1 MYYYPVSAVLTECLI
16 LSVVEQQ
23 DSYGY
28 EISQTVKM
36 VASIKEST
44 LYPILRRLETDGY
57 LTTYSEEFQGRKRKY
72 YSITEDGRKQLEY
85 LRVERIP
92 RYYRRYCGRETS
104 KMTRK
109 EYMEQLKKYLKR
121 LPKEDYD
128 NAIEYFSEYFDEAGP
143 ENEQQVMEELGQP
156 KEAARELLLNL
167 LQESVGDSKDI
178 TEEKTAALPAAGS
191 YYGESSHAHSRT
203 DSGNLS
209 TTGYSTSVGKKRS
222 PGKIILLAFLVI
234 CASPVSIALLF
245 AGLAVL
251 AAVVI
256 VIAAVIFSMA
266 VTGVSAIAGGIVL
279 TGFGVTLIA
288 RSLAAACMMVGSGF
302 LMAGAGILVGVLTIY
317 ICKWCAMGI
326 GRLVNRLARK
336 KVHKNE

>member
-1 MYYYPVSAVLTECLI
+1 
-16 LSVVEQQ
+16 
-23 DSYGY
+23 
-28 EISQTVKM
+28 
-36 VASIKEST
+36 
-44 LYPILRRLETDGY
+44 
-57 LTTYSEEFQGRKRKY
+57 
-72 YSITEDGRKQLEY
+72 
-85 LRVERIP
+85 
-92 RYYRRYCGRETS
+92 
-104 KMTRK
+104 MTRK

-209 TTGYSTSVGKKRS
+209 TTGYSTSAGKKRS

-251 AAVVI
+251 
-256 VIAAVIFSMA
+256 AAVIFSMA

>member
-1 MYYYPVSAVLTECLI
+1 
-16 LSVVEQQ
+16 
-23 DSYGY
+23 
-28 EISQTVKM
+28 
-36 VASIKEST
+36 
-44 LYPILRRLETDGY
+44 
-57 LTTYSEEFQGRKRKY
+57 
-72 YSITEDGRKQLEY
+72 
-85 LRVERIP
+85 
-92 RYYRRYCGRETS
+92 
-104 KMTRK
+104 MTRK

-191 YYGESSHAHSRT
+191 YYGDNSHAHSRT

-209 TTGYSTSVGKKRS
+209 TTGYSTSAGKKRS

-251 AAVVI
+251 AAV
-256 VIAAVIFSMA
+256 IFSMA

-279 TGFGVTLIA
+279 TGFGMTLIA

-317 ICKWCAMGI
+317 ILSLI
-326 GRLVNRLARK
+326 
-336 KVHKNE
+336 HI

>member
-1 MYYYPVSAVLTECLI
+1 
-16 LSVVEQQ
+16 
-23 DSYGY
+23 
-28 EISQTVKM
+28 
-36 VASIKEST
+36 
-44 LYPILRRLETDGY
+44 
-57 LTTYSEEFQGRKRKY
+57 
-72 YSITEDGRKQLEY
+72 
-85 LRVERIP
+85 
-92 RYYRRYCGRETS
+92 
-104 KMTRK
+104 MTRK

-203 DSGNLS
+203 DSRNLS
-209 TTGYSTSVGKKRS
+209 TTGYSTSAGKKRS

-251 AAVVI
+251 AAV
-256 VIAAVIFSMA
+256 IFSMA

-279 TGFGVTLIA
+279 TGFGMTLIA

-326 GRLVNRLARK
+326 GRLVNRLVRK

>member
-1 MYYYPVSAVLTECLI
+1 
-16 LSVVEQQ
+16 
-23 DSYGY
+23 
-28 EISQTVKM
+28 
-36 VASIKEST
+36 
-44 LYPILRRLETDGY
+44 
-57 LTTYSEEFQGRKRKY
+57 
-72 YSITEDGRKQLEY
+72 
-85 LRVERIP
+85 
-92 RYYRRYCGRETS
+92 
-104 KMTRK
+104 MTRN
-109 EYMEQLKKYLKR
+109 EYMEQMKKYLKR

-128 NAIEYFSEYFDEAGP
+128 NAIEYFAEYFDEAGP
-143 ENEQQVMEELGQP
+143 ENEQQVMEELGEP
-156 KEAARELLLNL
+156 REAARELLLNL
-167 LQESVGDSKDI
+167 LQESVGDSKGI
-178 TEEKTAALPAAGS
+178 TGEKAAALPAAGS
-191 YYGESSHAHSRT
+191 YSKESSHAHSRT

-209 TTGYSTSVGKKRS
+209 TTGHSTSAGKRRS

-251 AAVVI
+251 AAVVL

-279 TGFGVTLIA
+279 TGCGVTLIA
-288 RSLAAACMMVGSGF
+288 RSLAAACMLVGGGF

>member
-1 MYYYPVSAVLTECLI
+1 
-16 LSVVEQQ
+16 
-23 DSYGY
+23 
-28 EISQTVKM
+28 
-36 VASIKEST
+36 
-44 LYPILRRLETDGY
+44 
-57 LTTYSEEFQGRKRKY
+57 
-72 YSITEDGRKQLEY
+72 
-85 LRVERIP
+85 
-92 RYYRRYCGRETS
+92 
-104 KMTRK
+104 MTRK

-128 NAIEYFSEYFDEAGP
+128 NAIEYFSEYFDEAEAA

-191 YYGESSHAHSRT
+191 YYGDSSHAHSRT

-209 TTGYSTSVGKKRS
+209 TTGYSTSAGKERS

-251 AAVVI
+251 AAVVL

-279 TGFGVTLIA
+279 TGFGMTLIA

-317 ICKWCAMGI
+317 ILSKGDGKMKKFMDFMETKVAPVFAKLGANPYIVGVKDGMVATVPFTIFGSLFIIIQQFPNDAWLAFIEPYKAMLGVPKHDDNGDALLCMSAFSVGYNLAKEFKQDGLMGGI
-326 GRLVNRLARK
+326 VWGLSSAL
-336 KVHKNE
+336 

>member
-1 MYYYPVSAVLTECLI
+1 
-16 LSVVEQQ
+16 
-23 DSYGY
+23 
-28 EISQTVKM
+28 
-36 VASIKEST
+36 
-44 LYPILRRLETDGY
+44 
-57 LTTYSEEFQGRKRKY
+57 
-72 YSITEDGRKQLEY
+72 
-85 LRVERIP
+85 
-92 RYYRRYCGRETS
+92 
-104 KMTRK
+104 MTRK
-109 EYMEQLKKYLKR
+109 EYMEQLRKYLKR

-203 DSGNLS
+203 DSRNLS
-209 TTGYSTSVGKKRS
+209 TTGYSTSAGKKRS

-326 GRLVNRLARK
+326 GRLVNRLVRK